1 MVSASSADTSPADQ
15 SCTLSP
21 VFGHRK
27 MKVDIRRP
35 KQAKPKRALTYL
47 KFVARVHAEQLR
59 VHEQR
64 ERELPR

>member
-1 MVSASSADTSPADQ
+1 
-15 SCTLSP
+15 
-21 VFGHRK
+21 